1 VVAMPWWGRGRGGW
15 GKGRGGWAGPWPG
28 RGPFADLPPWERPGW
43 RLGPGACWRIYGAPG
58 WLAWPRGPE
67 PWTRGSGQQPPA
79 SPEEAELR
87 LLEDYRRR
95 LEEELRSLE
104 QRIEELRRR
113 TRSQ

>member
-1 VVAMPWWGRGRGGW
+1 M
-15 GKGRGGWAGPWPG
+15 
-28 RGPFADLPPWERPGW
+28 
-43 RLGPGACWRIYGAPG
+43 PG
-58 WLAWPRGPE
+58 WLAWLRGLI
-67 PWTRGSGQQPPA
+67 PWARSSQQPPA

-95 LEEELRSLE
+95 LEDELRSLE